1 MRRSSS
7 HDSLASDS
15 TAKLAVASKKQPPP
29 ESLESIRIRCLVV
42 ASFWAIVIFLGL
54 PTWWWT
60 TSIHRAR
67 LPLREMLEWADGKA
81 CKPAF
86 PLQIFIDAPSLQ
98 ETEAEHLVR
107 ITQHALDDL
116 NEFSAHHLRLRLG
129 KNSMPLNLTMTPT
142 PFTNDAGSTGNYRDE
157 LALLRKEAA
166 LTVRLLS
173 HENTATF
180 KAELQV
186 HSTVLDVYYG
196 PGHVPSISSSSSAL
210 ANFIAIKLQDLFA
223 EEQATVAYILSPSN
237 SPTSN
242 HHSSTG
248 LGQSIH
254 TSQISSSSP
263 RELRSGS
270 SRASA
275 TELANR
281 LASRMTRSLKYAPTY
296 HLTISLFTPTASPS
310 DWDIDSALAESL
322 APLLESLSGIS
333 NFTVDTQVQLYATF
347 SPSVQSPEYDSGLEI
362 WTLREEDLSGFINAA
377 EWPLSPSIG
386 AGPTLNF
393 VIYVPDPGNV
403 PLVVKGS
410 QASSWLIPQ
419 WGGVFILNSPR
430 GASDESARLAG
441 LSKEEIQPALLTFSH
456 QLLSFLGAPQSPPS
470 LPLQLQTLTRLRAA
484 SLLFSA
490 SSTMGS
496 LARLTVALPSIAIP
510 ETVSTAVDITLAQL
524 RRTCGALKDGRF
536 NDALSH
542 ARVAEAEAE
551 NGFFEKSMVGQVY
564 FPDEHKVAVYLPLL
578 GPVGVPLVM
587 SALKELKRLWTSFKT
602 T

>member
-1 MRRSSS
+1 MPRNVTKSST
-7 HDSLASDS
+7 SLA
-15 TAKLAVASKKQPPP
+15 
-29 ESLESIRIRCLVV
+29 
-42 ASFWAIVIFLGL
+42 
-54 PTWWWT
+54 
-60 TSIHRAR
+60 
-67 LPLREMLEWADGKA
+67 DG
-81 CKPAF
+81 
-86 PLQIFIDAPSLQ
+86 
-98 ETEAEHLVR
+98 V
-107 ITQHALDDL
+107 
-116 NEFSAHHLRLRLG
+116 
-129 KNSMPLNLTMTPT
+129 
-142 PFTNDAGSTGNYRDE
+142 GSTGNYGDDM
-157 LALLRKEAA
+157 ANLRTEAA

-180 KAELQV
+180 RAELQV

-196 PGHVPSISSSSSAL
+196 PGQVPSISSSSSAL

-223 EEQATVAYILSPSN
+223 EEQAAIAYILSSSN

-242 HHSSTG
+242 HHASSG
-248 LGQSIH
+248 PGQSTH
-254 TSQISSSSP
+254 TSPVSLSSP
-263 RELRSGS
+263 REPRAGS
-270 SRASA
+270 SRSSA
-275 TELANR
+275 AELAAR
-281 LASRMTRSLKYAPTY
+281 LAGLMTRSLKYAPTY

-347 SPSVQSPEYDSGLEI
+347 SPSVQKPEYNSDLGI

-403 PLVVKGS
+403 PLGVKGS
-410 QASSWLIPQ
+410 HASSWLIPQ
-419 WGGVFILNSPR
+419 WGGVFILNSRP
-430 GASDESARLAG
+430 GTSDESTRLG
-441 LSKEEIQPALLTFSH
+441 SLSKEDIQPALLTFSH

-524 RRTCGALKDGRF
+524 RHTCDALKAGRF
-536 NDALSH
+536 HDALSH
-542 ARVAEAEAE
+542 ARVAEAAAE
-551 NGFFEKSMVGQVY
+551 SGFFEKSMVGQVY

-578 GPVGVPLVM
+578 GPVGVALTM
-587 SALKELKRLWTSFKT
+587 SGLKEVKRLWRCFKT
-602 T
+602 A